1 MSHSDV
7 MCVTSDRLLRFSA
20 ECLHKLGLSE
30 GDAELTAR
38 SLVWASL
45 RGVDSHG
52 LVLLKEYAERIRL
65 GGIDPVSSASIV
77 TETATTAVM
86 DAGSG
91 VGQVAASQA
100 MKLAIEKAAQ
110 TGVGMVGVRN
120 SSHFGAAAFYSM
132 MAVEHQMIGFASTN
146 APPSMAPWGGKAR
159 LLGTNPFSVAI
170 PAKTYPPI
178 VLDMATSA
186 SAWGKVFIAM
196 QQGKKIPLTW
206 VLDKNGEPTDD
217 PAIALDGGLIQPL
230 GGYKGYGLSL
240 MVDILTGVL
249 TGGAFADHLPAWN
262 DKAQPQQCGHLLAAV
277 RIDAFIEYNDFCERI
292 DELITTIKH
301 SPLAANSDRI
311 YVPGEIEYE
320 SEQQR
325 RAHGIPVHAALKEDL
340 ITLAADLGVTSPF

>member
-1 MSHSDV
+1 MSQPDVIHVASDQ
-7 MCVTSDRLLRFSA
+7 LLRFGV
-20 ECLHKLGLSE
+20 ECLRKLGLSE
-30 GDAELTAR
+30 VDAELTAR

-52 LVLLKEYAERIRL
+52 LVLLSEYAERIRL
-65 GGIDPVSSASIV
+65 GGIDPTSPSTIV
-77 TETATTAVM
+77 AETATTALI
-86 DAGSG
+86 DGASG
-91 VGQVAASQA
+91 VGQVVASRA
-100 MKLAIEKAAQ
+100 MKLAIDKAAH
-110 TGVGMVGVRN
+110 TGVGVVGVRN
-120 SSHFGAAAFYSM
+120 SSHFGAAAFYSI
-132 MAVEHQMIGFASTN
+132 MAVEHQMIGLASTN

-159 LLGTNPFSVAI
+159 LLGTNPFSVAV

-206 VLDKNGEPTDD
+206 ALDKNGEPTDD

-249 TGGAFADHLPAWN
+249 TGGAFANHLPAWN
-262 DKAQPQQCGHLLAAV
+262 EKAQPQRCGHLLAAV
-277 RIDAFIEYNDFCERI
+277 RIEAFIDYNDFCERI

-301 SPLAANSDRI
+301 SPLAASSDRI
-311 YVPGEIEYE
+311 YVPGEIEHDA
-320 SEQQR
+320 EQQR
-325 RAHGIPVHAALKEDL
+325 RAEGIPLHAALRQNLTSLGLE
-340 ITLAADLGVTSPF
+340 LGVTPPF